1 MKKLLKIEQVK
12 FDEETYP
19 RMVVDWVTC
28 ARYFN
33 ALRSGA
39 VFPPITV
46 AILDKNYYLVD
57 GMHRLKAHKD
67 NKETHIQCE
76 VLKGLDKKQIFLEA
90 VKRNVKHGRQF
101 STQEVTK
108 ICITLEN
115 WKMSQEAISEIVHI
129 PADKITSFVAKRMT
143 RITDTLEEVPLKASV
158 KNLAGI
164 PIEKIDQK
172 SLTGNTQLNLIESLI
187 TLLKENWIDKDN
199 AIILKKLNKL
209 AQLLEPYKII
219 KAKKVKTTKS

>member
-12 FDEETYP
+12 LDEETYP

-28 ARYFN
+28 ARYYN

-39 VFPPITV
+39 IFPPITV
-46 AILDKNYYLVD
+46 AMLDKTYYLVD
-57 GMHRLKAHKD
+57 GMHRLKAHRD

-90 VKRNVKHGRQF
+90 VKRNIGHGRQF

-115 WKMSQEAISEIVHI
+115 WEMSQKAISEIVHI
-129 PADKITSFVAKRMT
+129 PADEITSFVAKRMT
-143 RITDTLEEVPLKASV
+143 RITETMEEIPLKASV

-164 PIEKIDQK
+164 PLEKFIDQK

-187 TLLKENWIDKDN
+187 TLVRENWIDKDN
-199 AIILKKLNKL
+199 AIILKKLSRL
-209 AQLLEPYKII
+209 ANLLEPYKIV
-219 KAKKVKTTKS
+219 KAKKVKKK